1 VGLNGGCGGFV
12 GPDERKLWGSPD
24 LWLAAGNEKEL
35 MGKNLRPMQM
45 LVEVTFTLKDVGTE
59 IYILKL
65 YRF

>member
-1 VGLNGGCGGFV
+1 
-12 GPDERKLWGSPD
+12 
-24 LWLAAGNEKEL
+24 